1 VGAEPERDIAR
12 PSSAGRDEVDR
23 TLEAIAAFL
32 FKYPPQLYQRGRLAL
47 APAFSPTVL
56 AVAAFLAVVLL
67 AVALLRVRTAR
78 PVRDRLVLG
87 ALRAAVFLLIGGC
100 LLRPVLLLSSSVPQ
114 RNVLGIVL
122 DDSRSMRLADLDR
135 GETRLDA
142 VRRVFGDS
150 AGTLARRLGEKFVLR
165 YFRFAA
171 DAGPLAGA
179 GGLRGTGTRTD
190 LAGALD
196 AARQDLAGVPLAG
209 LVLVTD
215 GADNAG
221 TDLTPA
227 LLALRGRRVPVYT
240 VGVGRERFARDL
252 AIEQVALP
260 RSALGGAGMLAEVV
274 VRVRGLG
281 GQTVAVTAEDEGR
294 VVARREL
301 KLPDAADVVRVRL
314 RLPPLPEGSRRL
326 TFMVRPAP
334 GEIVTENNEYR
345 TVLRV
350 RPGPE
355 KVLYLEGE
363 PRPEFAFI
371 RRAVAPD
378 SALQLVALL
387 RSAKGK
393 FLRLGVDDSLEL
405 VEGFPTRRED
415 LFRYRAI
422 VLGDIE
428 ASFFTGDQLRM
439 LADFV
444 SRRGGGLLALGGRG
458 ALAEGGFAGT
468 PLAEVLPVSLGAPA
482 DSAGPAVELTVSAT
496 PAGRVHAAL
505 QLGPTEEAATR
516 WDSLP
521 PLTSVNRLGALK
533 PGATALLVGRPRGS
547 GPAEVPVL
555 ATQRYGRGTA
565 GVLGVQDTWLWQM
578 HASIPV
584 EDQTHETLWRQLLRW
599 LLNAVPERVEIAAE
613 PARVG
618 PGEAVTVRA
627 RVADEAFLE
636 ANDAAV
642 TARVTAPSGRQTEVP
657 LAWTLKED
665 GVYEGRYVAEEE
677 GMYRLEAESR
687 RGSDTTRAAP
697 AALLVDDHGADV
709 ERAELRASLL
719 RRIAGETGG
728 RYYPLADAARLAEDA
743 QYTESGVVVRESRDL
758 WDMPVV
764 FFLLVTL
771 LGAEWGYRRWRGL
784 A

>member
-1 VGAEPERDIAR
+1 MSHPAGEHASAPPAPSVVQRWAPSRSGRSPR
-12 PSSAGRDEVDR
+12 PSSAGRGR
-23 TLEAIAAFL
+23 WIARSRPSRPFCSSIRL
-32 FKYPPQLYQRGRLAL
+32 SSTSGGGSPSPRRFPPPCWPWRVSWPSSCSRRPSSRSAPPARRGTPRAL
-47 APAFSPTVL
+47 APL
-56 AVAAFLAVVLL
+56 A
-67 AVALLRVRTAR
+67 LRVFFPSA
-78 PVRDRLVLG
+78 
-87 ALRAAVFLLIGGC
+87 GC
-100 LLRPVLLLSSSVPQ
+100 SLRPG
-114 RNVLGIVL
+114 R
-122 DDSRSMRLADLDR
+122 R
-135 GETRLDA
+135 GVGGR
-142 VRRVFGDS
+142 G
-150 AGTLARRLGEKFVLR
+150 GPLARRLGEKFVLR

-179 GGLRGTGTRTD
+179 GGLRGAGTRTD

-260 RSALGGAGMLAEVV
+260 ASALGGAGMLAEVV
-274 VRVRGLG
+274 LRVRGLG
-281 GQTVAVTAEDEGR
+281 GQTATVTAEDEGR
-294 VVARREL
+294 VVARREM
-301 KLPDAADVVRVRL
+301 KLPDAAGGAGLPL

-326 TFMVRPAP
+326 TFKVRPAP

-363 PRPEFAFI
+363 PRPDFAFI
-371 RRAVAPD
+371 RRAVTPD
-378 SALQLVALL
+378 SAIQLVALL

-482 DSAGPAVELTVSAT
+482 DSAGSAVELTVSAT

-533 PGATALLVGRPRGS
+533 PGATALLVGRPTGS
-547 GPAEVPVL
+547 GQPQVPVL
-555 ATQRYGRGTA
+555 ATQRFGRGTA
-565 GVLGVQDTWLWQM
+565 AVLGVQDTWLWQM
-578 HASIPV
+578 DASIPV
-584 EDQTHETLWRQLLRW
+584 EDQTHQTLWR
-599 LLNAVPERVEIAAE
+599 
-613 PARVG
+613 
-618 PGEAVTVRA
+618 
-627 RVADEAFLE
+627 
-636 ANDAAV
+636 
-642 TARVTAPSGRQTEVP
+642 P
-657 LAWTLKED
+657 L
-665 GVYEGRYVAEEE
+665 
-677 GMYRLEAESR
+677 
-687 RGSDTTRAAP
+687 P
-697 AALLVDDHGADV
+697 
-709 ERAELRASLL
+709 
-719 RRIAGETGG
+719 
-728 RYYPLADAARLAEDA
+728 
-743 QYTESGVVVRESRDL
+743 
-758 WDMPVV
+758 
-764 FFLLVTL
+764 
-771 LGAEWGYRRWRGL
+771 
-784 A
+784 